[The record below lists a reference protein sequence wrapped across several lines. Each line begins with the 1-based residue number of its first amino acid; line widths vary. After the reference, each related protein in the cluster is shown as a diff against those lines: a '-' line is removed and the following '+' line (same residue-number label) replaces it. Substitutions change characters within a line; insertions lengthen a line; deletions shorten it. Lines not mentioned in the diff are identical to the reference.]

1 VIVMGVTE
9 IRGKQFNEIDKKA
22 LEQIDLLIK
31 NSGMPIMRDLKNT
44 NLLWVDVRELTQ
56 RFMIPIGRIYKFF
69 DQLSKGK
76 L

>member
-1 VIVMGVTE
+1 MGVTE

-56 RFMIPIGRIYKFF
+56 RFMIPIGRIYKF
-69 DQLSKGK
+69 LTSY
-76 L
+76 LRENCRN